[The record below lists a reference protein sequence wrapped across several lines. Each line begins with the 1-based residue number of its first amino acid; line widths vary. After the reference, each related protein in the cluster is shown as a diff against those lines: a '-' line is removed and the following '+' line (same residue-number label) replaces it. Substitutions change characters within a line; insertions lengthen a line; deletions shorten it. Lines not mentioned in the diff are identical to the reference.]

1 MSMAMARIHVLEL
14 PVELWRRTQEHTDE
28 LIREFMLIAS
38 EERQEQPS
46 GHTVPTRL
54 LMVIDEL
61 TQRYAGFGDEN
72 ETRLADAAERGD
84 ASIDLVYDLPVDVSG
99 DVRRLGGV
107 LDEADEFCRQGEHLL
122 TLATPADQ
130 VRFRRWFLDE
140 MVRQIAGDPAT
151 PWP

>member
-54 LMVIDEL
+54 LTVIDEL
-61 TQRYAGFGDEN
+61 TQRYAGFGEEN
-72 ETRLADAAERGD
+72 ETKLADAAERGD
-84 ASIDLVYDLPVDVSG
+84 ASIALVYVLSVDVS
-99 DVRRLGGV
+99 DDFPRLGGV
-107 LDEADEFCRQGEHLL
+107 LGEADDFFRQVEHL
-122 TLATPADQ
+122 
-130 VRFRRWFLDE
+130 
-140 MVRQIAGDPAT
+140 
-151 PWP
+151 